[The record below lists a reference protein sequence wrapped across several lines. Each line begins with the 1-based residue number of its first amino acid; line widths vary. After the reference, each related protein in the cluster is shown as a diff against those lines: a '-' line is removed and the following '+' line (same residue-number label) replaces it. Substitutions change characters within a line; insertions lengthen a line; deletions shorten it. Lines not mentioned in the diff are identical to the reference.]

1 MSSISVITGDIIN
14 SRRVKPEIWLPVL
27 KKALEKISKNNW
39 NIYRG
44 DSFQIEI
51 TNYHESF
58 IAAVYLKACLKTI
71 KGIDIRI
78 AIGIGGKTFNGSNV
92 SESSGEVFIMSGST
106 LEQLK
111 SEKTNLKLTT
121 KNPTID
127 NEINLF
133 FKFALI
139 AMDNWTVNSAEAVKL
154 FLDNKNKTQEE
165 MSKTIGISQDAVS
178 KRLKRAHLGEI
189 LELDSLFRRKI
200 Q

>member
-1 MSSISVITGDIIN
+1 MTSVITGDIIN
-14 SRRVKPEIWLPVL
+14 SRSVNPEIWLPVL
-27 KKALEKISKNNW
+27 KEALDKISKNHW

-51 TNYHESF
+51 TNYYESF

-71 KGIDIRI
+71 KGIDVRI
-78 AIGIGGKTFNGSNV
+78 AIGIGGKTFDGKNV

-111 SEKTNLKLTT
+111 SEKTNLKLTS
-121 KNPTID
+121 KNSTID
-127 NEINLF
+127 NELNLF

-154 FLDNKNKTQEE
+154 FLDNQNKTQEE
-165 MSKTIGISQDAVS
+165 ISKTIGISQDALS
-178 KRLKRAHLGEI
+178 KRLKRGHLGEI
-189 LELDSLFRRKI
+189 LELDSLFRHKI

>member
-1 MSSISVITGDIIN
+1 MTSVITGDIIN
-14 SRRVKPEIWLPVL
+14 SRSVKPEIWLPVL
-27 KKALEKISKNNW
+27 KEALDKTSKNHW
-39 NIYRG
+39 TIYRG

-51 TNYHESF
+51 TNYYESF
-58 IAAVYLKACLKTI
+58 ISAVYLKACLKTI
-71 KGIDIRI
+71 KGIDVRT
-78 AIGIGGKTFNGSNV
+78 AIGIGRKTFDGKNV

-121 KNPTID
+121 KNPTLD

-139 AMDNWTVNSAEAVKL
+139 VMDNWTVNSAEAVKL

-165 MSKTIGISQDAVS
+165 ISKTIGLSQDAMS